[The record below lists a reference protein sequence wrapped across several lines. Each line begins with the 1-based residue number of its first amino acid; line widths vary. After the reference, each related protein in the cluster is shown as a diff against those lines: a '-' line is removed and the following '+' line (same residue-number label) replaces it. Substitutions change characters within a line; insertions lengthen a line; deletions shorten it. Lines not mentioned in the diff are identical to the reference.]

1 MLCLFFSAYIMTG
14 YRDDI
19 KQLSPSSML
28 CLFFS
33 AYIMTGYRD
42 DIKHLF
48 PLLCTMSLFL
58 CLHYD
63 RIQGMILITLFPLLC
78 YDTGMI
84 LSTLFPSS
92 ICLFFS
98 AYIMTGYRDDIKHT
112 LPSSM
117 LCLFFSAYIM
127 TGYRDDK
134 AHSSLFYAM
143 SLFSAYIM
151 TGYRDDTLKL
161 HSFSLFY
168 DTGMILSTLFPL
180 LCYVSFS
187 AYIMTGYR
195 DDIKHSSP
203 LLCYV
208 SLFSAYIMTGY
219 RDDIKHTLP
228 SSMLC
233 LFSLLTL

>member
-19 KQLSPSSML
+19 
-28 CLFFS
+28 
-33 AYIMTGYRD
+33 T
-42 DIKHLF
+42 LF
-48 PLLCTMSLFL
+48 PLLCMSLFL
-58 CLHYD
+58 LTSSIKISLSSMPCLFFSD
-63 RIQGMILITLFPLLC
+63 RRYMDDIKHTSPLLC

-84 LSTLFPSS
+84 LIT
-92 ICLFFS
+92 
-98 AYIMTGYRDDIKHT
+98 
-112 LPSSM
+112 
-117 LCLFFSAYIM
+117 
-127 TGYRDDK
+127 
-134 AHSSLFYAM
+134 SSLFYAM

-151 TGYRDDTLKL
+151 TGYRDDINHT
-161 HSFSLFY
+161 SLFY
-168 DTGMILSTLFPL
+168 AMSL
-180 LCYVSFS
+180 FS

-195 DDIKHSSP
+195 DDINHTLPSSSVSFSHLHYDRIQGCLFFYAMSLFSAYIMTGYRDDINHTLP
-203 LLCYV
+203 LFYAM